1 MATDAN
7 SKISTHYTVGLNH
20 VGSYQSAGTPWL
32 TSSLIGAN
40 PGKGST
46 ETFDLPR
53 VAKSITVSLMS
64 PRSIDVS
71 KPELSEDVSVYF
83 GESKN
88 EAGDL
93 VVGYDS
99 FAAGDTSTWP
109 AAVKQGH
116 VRILQLSQSFDVGAR
131 TDKVNIALVNGSGTG
146 ITGSVVIYAE
156 LTNIPSARMSEN
168 YISGSG
174 VNTY

>member
-7 SKISTHYTVGLNH
+7 STISNHYSVGLNN
-20 VGSYQSAGTPWL
+20 VGSYQSSGTPWL
-32 TSSLIGAN
+32 TSSLLGAN

-46 ETFDLPR
+46 KTFVFPP
-53 VAKSITVSLMS
+53 VAKSITVSLVS
-64 PRSIDVS
+64 PASLETG
-71 KPELSEDVSVYF
+71 KPDLSENIAVYF

-93 VVGYDS
+93 VDGYDS
-99 FAAGDTSTWP
+99 LTAANAATWP

-116 VRILQLSQSFDVGAR
+116 ARILQISQSFQVGAR
-131 TDKVNIALVNGSGTG
+131 VNKVSIALVNGGGSG
-146 ITGSVVIYAE
+146 ITGSVTIYAE
-156 LTNIPSARMSEN
+156 LTNIPASRMATD
-168 YISGSG
+168 YITGSG